1 MIFQKRVEIPSFF
14 AILVSDI
21 LVIQIESNVN
31 SYVEAI
37 GTITLRD
44 YKTQRTFLMSED
56 ECSLM
61 DKIHSNNF
69 TVTYTFS
76 L

>member
-44 YKTQRTFLMSED
+44 YKT
-56 ECSLM
+56 
-61 DKIHSNNF
+61 
-69 TVTYTFS
+69 
-76 L
+76 